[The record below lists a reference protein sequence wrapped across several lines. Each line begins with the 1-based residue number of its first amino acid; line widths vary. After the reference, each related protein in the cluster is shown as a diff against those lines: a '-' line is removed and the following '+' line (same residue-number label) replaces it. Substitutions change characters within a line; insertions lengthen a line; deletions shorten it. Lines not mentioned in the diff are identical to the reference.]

1 MAIFKP
7 TDCSPFNGTFDIN
20 ANSTDLPII
29 FECKVDT
36 SNTTVSGYSIEIYDN
51 NNVRVFPS
59 SDIVAGP
66 VSGSVSYLSDLRK
79 YVNDKFPSIVHIGSN
94 VNSGLNGSYLEI
106 PFVLPESV
114 DKDSETAGRNQ
125 IYPREGYLKNGQTY
139 TWKITLYQAV
149 TKEYFPPKDGKYYDS
164 TVASGIV
171 LGTNEDRVHTAL
183 LDDVID
189 DNNESAYEIVDDLVI
204 LDKFIQP
211 ININDLYFDRDTP
224 YTWENNGSFSDE
236 TKIEPVL
243 FRSLVKRF
251 DREYGYIYPT
261 NTGEDSGFKEGVA
274 NGFMIYKSGNNP
286 NNLTAT
292 DMIDFSVETNPTSNS
307 TFSWIWVES
316 KTDPS
321 NSYWEETYYLN
332 SDPAGSYYPLGTGFP
347 SLSGGERILFN
358 GFSRQAGEFYW
369 GSQYNGIY
377 TPSFSPTAP
386 KEGDADQR
394 WKIVVRWVRVP
405 DAKTWG
411 ALLNKIVLNQST
423 GKNLQINSRTI
434 SGTINQTPFRFVE
447 EEPLRLFRPNKI
459 RLNTNTVVFRKIS
472 GDPGVST
479 YFGAIN
485 GRILSITSGRL
496 GSKQL
501 VLSQLCFN
509 RSQNTT
515 GIFFYPSE
523 DDIKNSLNPDGS
535 FTIEIEWEAYSVD
548 YYAGVVFYNTP
559 NVTYIRP
566 SINININML
575 FKDVTNPNSSAEFN
589 ITEFNQTYNYIEHN
603 VSFLGGVD
611 KTRYQIKSF
620 YKDSDYNPFSIE
632 QNPDI
637 AVFVNEKKINP
648 SDPIT
653 VIGDRNFIVRA
664 EYEQSNYIQW
674 RSFQWLLYDSKK
686 KIVLEK
692 TNEKYD
698 GEISGS
704 FYGLESGQYYVL
716 SLTIQTNLGKIIS
729 KDYTIYAEFEET
741 EIPQDVVSA
750 GFDCDTLSMVA
761 EIGTLNT
768 IVAPEAEEYLKS
780 GGVPTK
786 DSVCFY
792 NSDGD
797 IYKKKNDSGLY
808 ETVAVVDNGKLSILN
823 DNSLKFKN
831 VFNSID
837 IDEQTAK
844 APIQVPDSD
853 LEDDD
858 SIIAEG
864 SFSFSENYYGTV
876 FEIKKEDGQ
885 NDSVATI
892 SIPPALISDND
903 GYVKINDNIN
913 KIMIGTGKY
922 LNIKDASG
930 KESVEWQDRSD
941 YYNASIY
948 QAYTMNKDGV
958 PELLKS
964 TGSVVNVVNTRKAE
978 IVDMMDFGDY
988 KTFTNYPNGAV
999 VLYQG
1004 KYYKALKNTYGAV
1017 PAGSGYDSTKWRA
1030 LIGDPFS
1037 SNNVVKT
1044 IDWVYNEQE
1053 TKQGVRTIFD
1063 TETYLHNTTAF
1074 NTIDSTIQKD
1084 VTSDDFP
1091 IQNPMDITRK
1101 DNFSDM
1107 RILSAD
1113 KGADGNLLPTTD
1125 RILADKEGNVLRVHT
1140 PNRMLWVRNV
1150 PEVNS
1155 VPVVV
1160 DANLS
1165 NGKTTVKTRTQT
1177 VFIDK
1182 PCRWPK
1188 RGSKAKWKDGI
1199 YLLNP
1204 KSKGYITGE
1213 VTIGGRVVLTN
1224 ETETDGTTPEYS
1236 SSGLYS
1242 QGTNSQVVIERKV
1255 MSDKDFS
1262 FKVEVSLDNFEINS
1276 QKSYCF
1282 VKNKNTKGV

>member
-7 TDCSPFNGTFDIN
+7 TDCSPFNGTFDIST
-20 ANSTDLPII
+20 NSTDLPII

-36 SNTTVSGYSIEIYDN
+36 SNTIVSGYSIEIYDN

-59 SDIVAGP
+59 SDAMAGP
-66 VSGSVSYLSDLRK
+66 VSENVSYLSDLRK
-79 YVNDKFPSIVHIGSN
+79 YINDKFPSIVRTGSN

-106 PFVLPESV
+106 PFVLPETV
-114 DKDSETAGRNQ
+114 EKDTETAGRNQ
-125 IYPREGYLKNGQTY
+125 IYARDGYLKNGQTY

-149 TKEYFPPKDGKYYDS
+149 MNGYFPPEPGKYYDL

-183 LDDVID
+183 LDNGISE
-189 DNNESAYEIVDDLVI
+189 NNENAYKIVDDLVI

-224 YTWENNGSFSDE
+224 YTWENNGSFADE
-236 TKIEPVL
+236 TKIESVL
-243 FRSLVKRF
+243 FRSLVKGF

-261 NTGEDSGFKEGVA
+261 NTGEDSGFKEGVS

-292 DMIDFSVETNPTSNS
+292 DMIDFSVETDPRSN
-307 TFSWIWVES
+307 TIFTWKWIES

-321 NSYWEETYYLN
+321 NSYWEETYDLDN
-332 SDPAGSYYPLGTGFP
+332 DPAGSYSPLGSGYP
-347 SLSGGERILFN
+347 QLSGGERILLN
-358 GFSRQAGEFYW
+358 GFYRQNGGIYW
-369 GSQYNGIY
+369 GSRYNGIY
-377 TPSFSPTAP
+377 TPSFSPTPP
-386 KEGDADQR
+386 KEEDASQK
-394 WKIVVRWVRVP
+394 WKIVVNWVRVP

-434 SGTINQTPFRFVE
+434 SGVINQTPFRFVE

-459 RLNTNTVVFRKIS
+459 KLNTTSNVRFITTD
-472 GDPGVST
+472 GDPDVDT
-479 YFGAIN
+479 YYTSIN
-485 GRILSITSGRL
+485 GRILSITSGKL
-496 GSKQL
+496 GNKQL
-501 VLSQLCFN
+501 ALSQLCFE
-509 RSQNTT
+509 RSQNVTR
-515 GIFFYPSE
+515 IFFYPSE
-523 DDIKNSLNPDGS
+523 DDMKNLNEDET
-535 FTIEIEWEAYSVD
+535 FTIDIEWEAYSVD
-548 YYAGVVFYNTP
+548 YYAGVVFYNTN

-566 SINININML
+566 SININTNML
-575 FKDVTNPNSSAEFN
+575 FKDVTDSNSNAEFN
-589 ITEFNQTYNYIEHN
+589 ITEFNQTYNYIEHD
-603 VSFLGGVD
+603 VDFLGTVD

-632 QNPDI
+632 LDPVI
-637 AVFVNEKKINP
+637 VVFVNEKEVSS

-653 VIGDRNFIVRA
+653 VVGDRNFVARA

-674 RSFQWLLYDSKK
+674 RSFQWILYDSKK
-686 KIVLEK
+686 KTILEK

-729 KDYTIYAEFEET
+729 KDYTIRADFEET

-761 EIGTLNT
+761 EIGTINT
-768 IVAPEAEEYLKS
+768 IVAPDAEEYLQS
-780 GGVPTK
+780 GTSPTK

-797 IYKKKNDSGLY
+797 IYQKKNDFGTY
-808 ETVAVVDNGKLSILN
+808 DTVATIENGKLSILN

-831 VFNSID
+831 VFNSIA

-844 APIQVPDSD
+844 APIQVPDPSSD
-853 LEDDD
+853 DDD
-858 SIIAEG
+858 SLIAEG

-876 FEIKKEDGQ
+876 FEIKREDGA

-913 KIMIGTGKY
+913 KIIIGNGKY

-930 KESVEWQDRSD
+930 KESVEWQNRSD

-948 QAYTMNKDGV
+948 QILAKDENGDAK
-958 PELLKS
+958 PFKP
-964 TGSVVNVVNTRKAE
+964 TGNIVNVINARKAE
-978 IVDMMDFGDY
+978 VIDMMDFGEY
-988 KTFTNYPNGAV
+988 EASTRYPRGAV
-999 VLYQG
+999 VLYQN
-1004 KYYKALKNTYGAV
+1004 KYYKALKNTYGAL
-1017 PAGSGYDSTKWRA
+1017 PEDDSTKWRE
-1030 LIGDPFS
+1030 LSGDPF
-1037 SNNVVKT
+1037 NGNDAVKT
-1044 IDWVYNEQE
+1044 VDWVYNEGK
-1053 TKQGVRTIFD
+1053 TKEGVKTIFD
-1063 TETYLHNTTAF
+1063 AETYLHNTTAF
-1074 NTIDSTIQKD
+1074 NTMDSTIIHED
-1084 VTSDDFP
+1084 VSSDDFP
-1091 IQNPMDITRK
+1091 IQNPMNITRK
-1101 DNFSDM
+1101 DDFSDM
-1107 RILSAD
+1107 MILSSDD
-1113 KGADGNLLPTTD
+1113 K
-1125 RILADKEGNVLRVHT
+1125 ILNDTYGNVLRVHT
-1140 PNRMLWVRNV
+1140 PNRMLWVGKI
-1150 PEVNS
+1150 PETNS
-1155 VPVVV
+1155 ILVVV

-1165 NGKTTVKTRTQT
+1165 DGKTTVTTRTQT
-1177 VFIDK
+1177 VFTEN

-1188 RGSKAKWKDGI
+1188 RGSKARWKDGV

-1204 KSKGYITGE
+1204 GSKGYITGE
-1213 VTIGGRVVLTN
+1213 VVVNGRVALTN
-1224 ETETDGTTPEYS
+1224 KTSVNGTPEYS
-1236 SSGLYS
+1236 PSGLYS
-1242 QGTNSQVVIERKV
+1242 QGTNPQVVAERKV

-1262 FKVEVSLDNFEINS
+1262 FKVEISLDNFEINS
-1276 QKSYCF
+1276 QSSYCF
-1282 VKNKNTKGV
+1282 VKNKDTKEV